1 MGRRRAAQAYAQGAP
16 RPAIGGKDR
25 LYCLTHA
32 NILSQSGVPD
42 RLDRKC
48 IGHYSTLKK
57 ALAARERAARLPGF
71 SGFPAGFAVELIF
84 CADGEEGA
92 PPRLKRWRPAKS
104 SSAWTA
110 GRRVLTPVYIHDH
123 EFAALSP

>member
-1 MGRRRAAQAYAQGAP
+1 MGRRRAAQAHAQGAP
-16 RPAIGGKDR
+16 RPAIGGKDM

-32 NILSQSGVPD
+32 NVLSQSGVPD
-42 RLDRKC
+42 RLRKR

-57 ALAARERAARLPGF
+57 ALAARERAA
-71 SGFPAGFAVELIF
+71 
-84 CADGEEGA
+84 
-92 PPRLKRWRPAKS
+92 RLKRWRPAKS

-110 GRRVLTPVYIHDH
+110 GRRVLTPMYIHDH

>member
-1 MGRRRAAQAYAQGAP
+1 M
-16 RPAIGGKDR
+16 

-32 NILSQSGVPD
+32 NVLSQSGVPD
-42 RLDRKC
+42 HLDRKR
-48 IGHYSTLKK
+48 IGHYSTLPK

-110 GRRVLTPVYIHDH
+110 GRGALHLCISMTMNLPRFRHESAVY
-123 EFAALSP
+123 LSP

>member
-16 RPAIGGKDR
+16 RPAIGGKDM

-42 RLDRKC
+42 RLRKR

-57 ALAARERAARLPGF
+57 ALAARERAAAPEALEACEVLVGVDGWTEGF
-71 SGFPAGFAVELIF
+71 DT
-84 CADGEEGA
+84 C
-92 PPRLKRWRPAKS
+92 
-104 SSAWTA
+104 
-110 GRRVLTPVYIHDH
+110 VY
-123 EFAALSP
+123 P

>member
-32 NILSQSGVPD
+32 NVLSQSGVPD
-42 RLDRKC
+42 RLRKR

-57 ALAARERAARLPGF
+57 ALAARERAVAPEALEACEVLVGVDGWTEGF
-71 SGFPAGFAVELIF
+71 
-84 CADGEEGA
+84 D
-92 PPRLKRWRPAKS
+92 
-104 SSAWTA
+104 TY
-110 GRRVLTPVYIHDH
+110 VY
-123 EFAALSP
+123 P